1 MADPLKMLK
10 ALETALEKAKIDKA
24 NLEGQKSSIMQDL
37 EEVFGI
43 STVEEGEDL
52 IKDYDESIEEL
63 EAQMGAM
70 IEKANK
76 LLELS

>member
-24 NLEGQKSSIMQDL
+24 NLEGQKSSIMKDL

-63 EAQMGAM
+63 ETQMGAM
-70 IEKANK
+70 LEKANK

>member
-24 NLEGQKSSIMQDL
+24 NLEGQKSSIMKDL

>member
-24 NLEGQKSSIMQDL
+24 NLEGQKSSIMKDL

-63 EAQMGAM
+63 ETQMGAM

-76 LLELS
+76 LMELS

>member
-24 NLEGQKSSIMQDL
+24 NLEGQKSSIMKDL

-52 IKDYDESIEEL
+52 IKDYDEGIEEL
-63 EAQMGAM
+63 ETQMGAM
-70 IEKANK
+70 LEKANK

>member
-10 ALETALEKAKIDKA
+10 ALETALDKAKIDKA
-24 NLEGQKSSIMQDL
+24 NLEGQKSSIMKDL

-63 EAQMGAM
+63 ETQMGAM
-70 IEKANK
+70 LEKANK

>member
-24 NLEGQKSSIMQDL
+24 NLEGQKSSIMKDL

-43 STVEEGEDL
+43 STIEEGEDL
-52 IKDYDESIEEL
+52 IKDYDEGIEEL
-63 EAQMGAM
+63 ETQMGAM
-70 IEKANK
+70 LEKANK